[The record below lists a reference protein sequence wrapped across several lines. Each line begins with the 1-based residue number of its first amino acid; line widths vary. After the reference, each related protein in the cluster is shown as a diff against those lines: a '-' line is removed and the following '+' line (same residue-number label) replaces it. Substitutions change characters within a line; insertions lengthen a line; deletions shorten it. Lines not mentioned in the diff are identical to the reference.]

1 MSKILTD
8 EELKAKLTGGA
19 DAARNN
25 QAFESTGTVDNRPAL
40 RYFHRPTSSDL
51 EAMSDPIGRL
61 LRGGGHV
68 IIPMREHR
76 AVIGNVLA
84 YLADKVDLHK
94 VMVVNCNSTDDALTA
109 VAPFE
114 DRGVHLVHHNEV
126 LDWLDWDKLLPVMA
140 MDKRP
145 AEGKGITML
154 AGMLAAH
161 QLWPNAR
168 AIVQHDADVRECAKY
183 DSMTH
188 LAFPLTQLNGSG
200 TRLLGVKMS
209 RAGRGN
215 EIPMVARNILR
226 DMASNP
232 YLPENIREVAIHLS
246 EVLTEHKWMLTG
258 EFGIFG
264 RVAYHRPFATGYL
277 EETLISIFL
286 ESCIRY
292 RNGDHGS
299 KPEAIAQVEPVY
311 NRFDDFNDE
320 RKELR
325 MMDRIAR
332 FLVEYSFFGKPITSW
347 ALDDYQRFNT
357 RFGTLTTVARIP
369 SPMDEQDQPGR
380 MGGPV
385 VIENLVQ
392 DRIIPSVCALKK
404 GGFIDHAKAEAWVA
418 RHRR

>member
-1 MSKILTD
+1 
-8 EELKAKLTGGA
+8 
-19 DAARNN
+19 
-25 QAFESTGTVDNRPAL
+25 
-40 RYFHRPTSSDL
+40 
-51 EAMSDPIGRL
+51 
-61 LRGGGHV
+61 
-68 IIPMREHR
+68 
-76 AVIGNVLA
+76 
-84 YLADKVDLHK
+84 
-94 VMVVNCNSTDDALTA
+94 
-109 VAPFE
+109 
-114 DRGVHLVHHNEV
+114 
-126 LDWLDWDKLLPVMA
+126 
-140 MDKRP
+140 
-145 AEGKGITML
+145 
-154 AGMLAAH
+154 
-161 QLWPNAR
+161 
-168 AIVQHDADVRECAKY
+168 
-183 DSMTH
+183 
-188 LAFPLTQLNGSG
+188 
-200 TRLLGVKMS
+200 
-209 RAGRGN
+209 
-215 EIPMVARNILR
+215 MVARNILR

-232 YLPENIREVAIHLS
+232 YLPENIREVATHLS

-332 FLVEYSFFGKPITSW
+332 FLVEYSLFGKPITAWSIE
-347 ALDDYQRFNT
+347 DYQRFNT
-357 RFGTLTTVARIP
+357 RFGTLTAVARIP
-369 SPMDEQDQPGR
+369 SPMDEQDKPAR

-404 GGFIDHAKAEAWVA
+404 CGFIDHSKAEAWAA